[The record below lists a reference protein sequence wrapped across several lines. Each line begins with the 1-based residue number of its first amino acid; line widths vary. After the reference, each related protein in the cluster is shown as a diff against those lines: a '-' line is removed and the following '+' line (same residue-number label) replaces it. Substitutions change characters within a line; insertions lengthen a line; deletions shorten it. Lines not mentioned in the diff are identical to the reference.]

1 MLDSTLALIKN
12 HVLPLILALIALF
25 APAKDLFVATSLL
38 IVADL
43 ILGVLA
49 ARKKGEKITSA
60 GIRRSASKLL
70 IYNIAIGSS
79 FLVEKHMMGDAIAL
93 SKIAATILGITE
105 LKSVLEKFDIIH
117 GSPLMGDLIKKLG
130 SINDTIFK
138 DKK

>member
-1 MLDSTLALIKN
+1 
-12 HVLPLILALIALF
+12 
-25 APAKDLFVATSLL
+25 
-38 IVADL
+38 
-43 ILGVLA
+43 
-49 ARKKGEKITSA
+49 
-60 GIRRSASKLL
+60 
-70 IYNIAIGSS
+70 
-79 FLVEKHMMGDAIAL
+79 MMGDAIAL